1 MLKKLALGCVCV
13 TAMLSSASVTAAP
26 LGNGLRLP
34 ATTQPLLGVV
44 NGGGLVLPVLGTE
57 LPLLSTSLLAPLLA
71 GPLGSSPSLPNRL
84 LTPVFAV
91 VSPVVFQAL
100 PGLDGVYRQ
109 ALGPVLNVAAPV
121 VDNALGTLTGI
132 VTTVNGPGP
141 GAPPGSA
148 AGR

>member
-1 MLKKLALGCVCV
+1 M
-13 TAMLSSASVTAAP
+13 SAP

-34 ATTQPLLGVV
+34 ATSQPLLGVV
-44 NGGGLVLPVLGTE
+44 NGGGLVLPVLGTG
-57 LPLLSTSLLAPLLA
+57 LPLLSTSLLSPVLA

-91 VSPVVFQAL
+91 ASPVVFQAL
-100 PGLDGVYRQ
+100 PGLDGAYGQ
-109 ALGPVLNVAAPV
+109 ALAPVLTPATPV
-121 VDNALGTLTGI
+121 VNNAVGTFTGTI
-132 VTTVNGPGP
+132 TAVNGPGP

>member
-1 MLKKLALGCVCV
+1 MLKKLALGCVCA
-13 TAMLSSASVTAAP
+13 TAMLSSVSVMAAP

-71 GPLGSSPSLPNRL
+71 GPLGSSPSLPNQV
-84 LTPVFAV
+84 LTPGFAAA
-91 VSPVVFQAL
+91 SPVLFQAL
-100 PGLDGVYRQ
+100 PGLDGAYGQ
-109 ALGPVLNVAAPV
+109 ALAPVLTPATPV
-121 VDNALGTLTGI
+121 LDNALGTLTGT